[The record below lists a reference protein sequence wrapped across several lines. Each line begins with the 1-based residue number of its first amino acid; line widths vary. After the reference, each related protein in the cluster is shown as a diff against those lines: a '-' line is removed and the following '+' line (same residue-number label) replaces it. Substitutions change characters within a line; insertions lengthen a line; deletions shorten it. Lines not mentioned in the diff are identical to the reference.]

1 MRAGLLLV
9 VLGLFLFSTVSAQV
23 TNEADFKKKFA
34 LVDGYLYDGDYYKAL
49 PIAKELYGYDSSNAN
64 IAYMLGTSYL
74 GASPDRK
81 KAIYYLEQAIMLSP
95 PSPMYKESDYK
106 EKTAPGITYY
116 NLAKAYH
123 FTYRFDDAIS
133 NYYNYRSFVDLEDV
147 NTYSEVKHQIEYSE
161 NAKLLIEEP
170 VNIKVQSLGSVI
182 NSKYE
187 EYSPVISGDGNT
199 LIFTSRREGTGG
211 KLFLD
216 GKYYEDIYIAKKEK
230 GKWTTPRSIGVNIN
244 TEGHEATIGLSP
256 DGQQLFIYKDDNGD
270 GNIYM
275 SKLNGAEWSKPEKL
289 GGEINTG
296 SWETHAT
303 VSADGQN
310 LFIVSNRSGSLGG
323 RDIYKISLLPD
334 GTWGKAENLGATINT
349 AFDEEAPFFAADGKT
364 LIFSSQ
370 GHNSMGGF
378 DIFTSENIDGAWSTP
393 VNIGYPIN
401 SPEDDVFFV
410 TTPDGHYA
418 YYSSRMEGG
427 MGEKDIYLIELTE
440 KKKESLTVMKGV
452 VILEN
457 SPEILANIIVADART
472 NAVTGIYKPNKST
485 GSYIFIL
492 QPGATYNVTYECDG
506 YQSKIDK
513 IVVPENSSYAEIT
526 KAIMLDPVICGK
538 QVAQQEEKKV
548 EEVKQI
554 ADNKEPKNE
563 KLSELKA
570 LEEQLVAMEKAA
582 KEQETLLAEEKRKTE
597 QAAKAAEEKRLSEE
611 AVLRAR
617 LVEEKQK
624 AEEEKRIAAEKKK
637 TEELASTKSVEEKKL
652 AEEVAAKTK
661 AEEAARIAA
670 EEKKKSEALA
680 AAKSAEEKKL
690 AEELA
695 AKAKAEETAR
705 LAAEEKKKSEALA
718 AAKSAAEKKLAE
730 ETAAKTKAEEAARI
744 AAEEKK
750 KSEALAAAK
759 SAEEKKLAEESAAKA
774 KADETARLAAE
785 EKKKAEE
792 VAAKAKADEKDRLAA
807 EEKKKSEAL
816 AAAKSA
822 EEKKLTEEAAAKAK
836 AEEALRIAAQEKKKA
851 EELAANK
858 AAEDKK
864 IAEEADLK
872 AKAEQAAR
880 LAAEEKKKAEE
891 FAAAKA
897 EQEKILAEEAA
908 RLAEEKRKADEAAKF
923 AAEKK
928 KQEDEQKLIA
938 DQKKKAFDDS
948 LVARKNEIVKR
959 LEELKKSQTQKI
971 TTEKEELAS
980 GFAKESYEEKK
991 KQEDQQIAEEKRK
1004 LQAKEETE
1012 RKDAEDKASLE
1023 AANKAKME
1031 EIRLAAQ
1038 KEEQDRKK
1046 AEEQMLAEKK
1056 LADEKLK
1063 LEETAKKEK
1072 QEEFVKAQ
1080 QKIAEEKRK
1089 EEEVVAKTKAE
1100 EEAKNQAHALANSK
1114 SIEELKKMNQALILE
1129 NEQLKKQI
1137 AESGNKINQLTQQV
1151 TDQNKK
1157 YEELLAKF
1165 EEIQKQ
1171 QKYQAAVMKTDFESF
1186 KKGSSVV
1193 LKNILF
1199 DYNLSIIRKESE
1211 DELQKLY
1218 IYMLD
1223 NMDIKVEVSGHTDSH
1238 GNDDY
1243 NVELSKDR
1251 ANAVVRY
1258 LTRKGIDAN
1267 RFKAVGMGEGQQI
1280 AINENPDGSDN
1291 PEGRQLNRRIEI
1303 RILNLDAKNVKIENF
1318 DVPKDLKPKS

>member
-9 VLGLFLFSTVSAQV
+9 VSGLFLFSKLSAQV
-23 TNEADFKKKFA
+23 TNEADFKKKFG

-49 PIAKELYGYDSSNAN
+49 PLAKELYAYDSSNAN

-81 KAIYYLEQAIMLSP
+81 KAIYYLEQAIILSP
-95 PSPMYKESDYK
+95 PTPMFKESDYK

-123 FTYRFDDAIS
+123 FSYRFDDAIS

-147 NTYSEVKHQIEYSE
+147 NTYSEVKRQIQYSE

-216 GKYYEDIYIAKKEK
+216 GKYYEDIYIAKKER
-230 GKWTTPRSIGVNIN
+230 GKWTTPRSIGFNIN
-244 TEGHEATIGLSP
+244 TDGHEATIALSP

-275 SKLNGAEWSKPEKL
+275 SRLNGAEWSKPEKL
-289 GGEINTG
+289 GGEINT
-296 SWETHAT
+296 SAWETHAT

-310 LFIVSNRSGSLGG
+310 LFLVSNRSGGLGG

-334 GTWGKAENLGATINT
+334 GTWGKAENLGTTINT
-349 AFDEEAPFFAADGKT
+349 PNDEEAPFFAADGKT

-378 DIFTSENIDGAWSTP
+378 DIFTSENIDGVWSTP

-457 SPEILANIIVADART
+457 TPEILANIIVADART

-492 QPGATYNVTYECDG
+492 QPGVTYNVTYECDG
-506 YQSKIDK
+506 YQSKVDR
-513 IVVPENSSYAEIT
+513 IVVPENSTYAEIT
-526 KAIMLDPVICGK
+526 KAIILDPVICGK
-538 QVAQQEEKKV
+538 QLVQQEEKKV

-554 ADNKEPKNE
+554 VDNKEDENK
-563 KLSELKA
+563 KIAELKE
-570 LEEQLVAMEKAA
+570 LEEQLAAMEKST
-582 KEQETLLAEEKRKTE
+582 KEQEARLAEEKRKTE
-597 QAAKAAEEKRLSEE
+597 EAAKAAEEKRLSEE
-611 AVLRAR
+611 AVLRER
-617 LVEEKQK
+617 LVEEKRK
-624 AEEEKRIAAEKKK
+624 AEEETRLAAERKKA
-637 TEELASTKSVEEKKL
+637 EELAATKSAEEKKL
-652 AEEVAAKTK
+652 ADAATK
-661 AEEAARIAA
+661 AKEEEATRLAA
-670 EEKKKSEALA
+670 EEKKKAEELA
-680 AAKSAEEKKL
+680 ATKSAEEKKL
-690 AEELA
+690 AE
-695 AKAKAEETAR
+695 
-705 LAAEEKKKSEALA
+705 
-718 AAKSAAEKKLAE
+718 
-730 ETAAKTKAEEAARI
+730 
-744 AAEEKK
+744 
-750 KSEALAAAK
+750 
-759 SAEEKKLAEESAAKA
+759 SAAKA
-774 KADETARLAAE
+774 KEEEAARLAAE

-792 VAAKAKADEKDRLAA
+792 LAA
-807 EEKKKSEAL
+807 TKSE
-816 AAAKSA
+816 
-822 EEKKLTEEAAAKAK
+822 EEKKLAEAAAKAK
-836 AEEALRIAAQEKKKA
+836 EEEAARLVAEEKKKA
-851 EELAANK
+851 EELAAAK

-864 IAEEADLK
+864 IAEEATAK
-872 AKAEQAAR
+872 SKAEEAAR

-897 EQEKILAEEAA
+897 EQEKKLAEEAA
-908 RLAEEKRKADEAAKF
+908 RLAEEKRKADEAAKI
-923 AAEKK
+923 AAAKK
-928 KQEDEQKLIA
+928 KQEEEQKLIA
-938 DQKKKAFDDS
+938 DQQKKSFDDS
-948 LVARKNEIVKR
+948 LIQRKNEIVKR
-959 LEELKKSQTQKI
+959 LEELKKLQAQKI
-971 TTEKEELAS
+971 SKEKEELAS
-980 GFAKESYEEKK
+980 GFAKESFEEQK
-991 KQEDQQIAEEKRK
+991 KQEEQAIAEEKRK
-1004 LQAKEETE
+1004 LEAKAAAE
-1012 RKDAEDKASLE
+1012 KKSAEDKATLE
-1023 AANKAKME
+1023 AENKAKIE
-1031 EIRLAAQ
+1031 EIRQAAQ
-1038 KEEQDRKK
+1038 KEEEEKK
-1046 AEEQMLAEKK
+1046 KLEEQRLVERK

-1063 LEETAKKEK
+1063 LEEIAQKEK
-1072 QEEFVKAQ
+1072 QEQLVKAQ
-1080 QKIAEEKRK
+1080 QKIDEQKRIAEEAS
-1089 EEEVVAKTKAE
+1089 AKLIAE
-1100 EEAKNQAHALANSK
+1100 EEAEKQKEALANSK

-1151 TDQNKK
+1151 TDQNRK

-1171 QKYQAAVMKTDFESF
+1171 QKYQSAVMKTDFESF
-1186 KKGSSVV
+1186 KKGSSLV

-1218 IYMLD
+1218 NYMSD
-1223 NMDIKVEVSGHTDSH
+1223 NMEIKIEVSGHTDSH
-1238 GNDDY
+1238 GNDEY
-1243 NVELSKDR
+1243 NIGLSKDR

-1258 LTRKGIDAN
+1258 LVRKGIDAN
-1267 RFKAVGMGEGQQI
+1267 RFKALGMGETQPI

-1303 RILNLDAKNVKIENF
+1303 RILNLDPKNVKIENF
-1318 DVPKDLKPKS
+1318 NVPMDLKPKS

>member
-34 LVDGYLYDGDYYKAL
+34 LVDGYLFDGDYYKAL
-49 PIAKELYGYDSSNAN
+49 PIAKELYAYDSSNAN

-123 FTYRFDDAIS
+123 FSYRFDDAIS

-554 ADNKEPKNE
+554 ADNKEPENE

-652 AEEVAAKTK
+652 AEEV
-661 AEEAARIAA
+661 
-670 EEKKKSEALA
+670 
-680 AAKSAEEKKL
+680 
-690 AEELA
+690 
-695 AKAKAEETAR
+695 
-705 LAAEEKKKSEALA
+705 
-718 AAKSAAEKKLAE
+718 
-730 ETAAKTKAEEAARI
+730 AAKTKAEEAARI

-1089 EEEVVAKTKAE
+1089 AEEVVAKAKAE
-1100 EEAKNQAHALANSK
+1100 EEAKNQADALDNSK

-1186 KKGSSVV
+1186 KKGGSVV

-1211 DELQKLY
+1211 EELQKLY
-1218 IYMLD
+1218 NYMSD
-1223 NMDIKVEVSGHTDSH
+1223 NKDIKVEVSGHTDSH

-1267 RFKAVGMGEGQQI
+1267 RFKAVGMGEGQPI

>member
-1 MRAGLLLV
+1 MRADLLLLV
-9 VLGLFLFSTVSAQV
+9 SSLFLFSTVSAQV
-23 TNEADFKKKFA
+23 TNEADFKKKFG

-49 PIAKELYGYDSSNAN
+49 PLAKELYAYDSTNSNL
-64 IAYMLGTSYL
+64 AYMLGTAYL
-74 GASPDRK
+74 GANPDRK
-81 KAIYYLEQAIMLSP
+81 KAIYYLEQSVGNVSL
-95 PSPMYKESDYK
+95 MYKEGDYK
-106 EKTAPGITYY
+106 EKAAPGIAYY

-123 FTYRFDDAIS
+123 FSYRFDDAIS

-147 NTYSEVKHQIEYSE
+147 KTYNEVKHQIEYSE

-170 VNIKVQSLGSVI
+170 VNIKVQSLGAVI

-187 EYSPVISGDGNT
+187 DYSPVISGDGNI
-199 LIFTSRREGTGG
+199 LIFTSRREGTTGG

-289 GGEINTG
+289 GGEINTA

-310 LFIVSNRSGSLGG
+310 LFLVSNRAGGLGG

-349 AFDEEAPFFAADGKT
+349 AYDEEAPFFAADGKT

-378 DIFTSENIDGAWSTP
+378 DIFTSENIDGVWSTP

-492 QPGATYNVTYECDG
+492 QPGVTYNVTYECDG
-506 YQSKIDK
+506 YQSKVDK
-513 IVVPENSSYAEIT
+513 IVVPENSTYAEIT

-538 QVAQQEEKKV
+538 PVAQQEEKKV

-554 ADNKEPKNE
+554 VDNKEDENK
-563 KLSELKA
+563 KIAELKE
-570 LEEQLVAMEKAA
+570 LEEQLAAMEKSA
-582 KEQETLLAEEKRKTE
+582 KEQETRLAEEKRKTE

-617 LVEEKQK
+617 LAEEKRK
-624 AEEEKRIAAEKKK
+624 AEEEARLAADKKK
-637 TEELASTKSVEEKKL
+637 ADELA
-652 AEEVAAKTK
+652 AN
-661 AEEAARIAA
+661 
-670 EEKKKSEALA
+670 
-680 AAKSAEEKKL
+680 KSAEEKKN
-690 AEELA
+690 AEDA
-695 AKAKAEETAR
+695 AKSKAEE
-705 LAAEEKKKSEALA
+705 
-718 AAKSAAEKKLAE
+718 
-730 ETAAKTKAEEAARI
+730 I
-744 AAEEKK
+744 
-750 KSEALAAAK
+750 
-759 SAEEKKLAEESAAKA
+759 
-774 KADETARLAAE
+774 ARLAAE

-792 VAAKAKADEKDRLAA
+792 LAA
-807 EEKKKSEAL
+807 T
-816 AAAKSA
+816 KSA
-822 EEKKLTEEAAAKAK
+822 EEKKLAEAAAKVKAEEVARIAAEEKKKAEELAAAKSTEEKKLAEAAAKAK
-836 AEEALRIAAQEKKKA
+836 AEEIARLAEQEKKKA
-851 EELAANK
+851 EELAAAK

-864 IAEEADLK
+864 IAEEAAAK

-891 FAAAKA
+891 AAKAKAEEEARLAAEKKKAEEFAAAKA
-897 EQEKILAEEAA
+897 EQEKKLAEETA
-908 RLAEEKRKADEAAKF
+908 RLAEEKRKADETAKL

-928 KQEDEQKLIA
+928 KQEEEQKLIA

-959 LEELKKSQTQKI
+959 LEELKKLQAQKI
-971 TTEKEELAS
+971 TKEKEELAS
-980 GFAKESYEEKK
+980 GFAKESFEDQK
-991 KQEDQQIAEEKRK
+991 KQEEQTAAEAKRKLEAKEAAEKKDAEEK
-1004 LQAKEETE
+1004 AT
-1012 RKDAEDKASLE
+1012 LE
-1023 AANKAKME
+1023 AANKAKIE

-1038 KEEQDRKK
+1038 KEEEEKKK
-1046 AEEQMLAEKK
+1046 AEEQRLAEKK

-1063 LEETAKKEK
+1063 LEETARKEK
-1072 QEEFVKAQ
+1072 QEELVKAQ
-1080 QKIAEEKRK
+1080 QKIDEEKRLAEEKA
-1089 EEEVVAKTKAE
+1089 AKAKAE
-1100 EEAKNQAHALANSK
+1100 EEAKSQADALANSK

-1151 TDQNKK
+1151 TDQNRK

-1171 QKYQAAVMKTDFESF
+1171 QKYQSAVMKTDFEAF
-1186 KKGSSVV
+1186 KKGGSVV

-1218 IYMLD
+1218 DYMSE
-1223 NMDIKVEVSGHTDSH
+1223 NKEIKVEVSGHTDSH
-1238 GNDDY
+1238 GNDEY
-1243 NVELSKDR
+1243 NIELSKDR

-1258 LTRKGIDAN
+1258 LVRKGIDAN
-1267 RFKAVGMGEGQQI
+1267 RFKAVGMGESQPI

>member
-1 MRAGLLLV
+1 MLYRNYFLRCNVDLLYFYGQFMRAGLLFV
-9 VLGLFLFSTVSAQV
+9 VSSIFIFSTVSAQV
-23 TNEADFKKKFA
+23 TNEVDFKKKFG
-34 LVDGYLYDGDYYKAL
+34 LVDGYLFDGDYYKAL
-49 PIAKELYGYDSSNAN
+49 PIAKELYAYDSSNAN

-106 EKTAPGITYY
+106 EKSAPGITYY

-123 FTYRFDDAIS
+123 FSYRFDDAIS
-133 NYYNYRSFVDLEDV
+133 NFYNYRSFVDLEDV
-147 NTYSEVKHQIEYSE
+147 NTYAEVKRQIEYAE

-187 EYSPVISGDGNT
+187 DYSPVISGDGNT
-199 LIFTSRREGTGG
+199 LIFTSRREGTTGG

-216 GKYYEDIYIAKKEK
+216 GKYYEDIYIAKKER

-296 SWETHAT
+296 AWETHAT

-310 LFIVSNRSGSLGG
+310 LFLVSNRSGGLGG
-323 RDIYKISLLPD
+323 RDIYKVSLLPD
-334 GTWGKAENLGATINT
+334 GTWGKAENLGSTINT
-349 AFDEEAPFFAADGKT
+349 AFDEEAPFFSADGKT

-378 DIFTSENIDGAWSTP
+378 DIFTSENIDGVWSTP

-401 SPEDDVFFV
+401 SPEDDVFFI

-457 SPEILANIIVADART
+457 SPEILANITVADART

-492 QPGATYNVTYECDG
+492 QPGATYNVTYECEG

-526 KAIMLDPVICGK
+526 KAIMLDPVIWGI
-538 QVAQQEEKKV
+538 QIAQQEEKKV
-548 EEVKQI
+548 EEVQQVVG
-554 ADNKEPKNE
+554 NKEPENE
-563 KLSELKA
+563 KLTELKA
-570 LEEQLVAMEKAA
+570 LEEQLAAMEKSA
-582 KEQETLLAEEKRKTE
+582 KEQENLLAEEKRKTE
-597 QAAKAAEEKRLSEE
+597 EAAKAAEEKRLSEE
-611 AVLRAR
+611 SALRAR
-617 LVEEKQK
+617 LVEEKRK
-624 AEEEKRIAAEKKK
+624 AEEEARFAAEKKK
-637 TEELASTKSVEEKKL
+637 EEELASTKSIEEKKM
-652 AEEVAAKTK
+652 AEA
-661 AEEAARIAA
+661 
-670 EEKKKSEALA
+670 
-680 AAKSAEEKKL
+680 
-690 AEELA
+690 A

-705 LAAEEKKKSEALA
+705 LAEQEKKKDEELASVKSIEEKKNIEA
-718 AAKSAAEKKLAE
+718 AAKAKDEQAAL
-730 ETAAKTKAEEAARI
+730 I

-750 KSEALAAAK
+750 K
-759 SAEEKKLAEESAAKA
+759 AEEFAVAKAAEDKKIAEAAAKA
-774 KADETARLAAE
+774 KDEQAARLAAE
-785 EKKKAEE
+785 EKKKAQELT
-792 VAAKAKADEKDRLAA
+792 VIKA
-807 EEKKKSEAL
+807 EEDKMIA
-816 AAAKSA
+816 
-822 EEKKLTEEAAAKAK
+822 EEAAAKAK
-836 AEEALRIAAQEKKKA
+836 AEQVARIATEEKKKA
-851 EELAANK
+851 EELAIAK

-864 IAEEADLK
+864 IAEEAAAK

-891 FAAAKA
+891 FAEAKA
-897 EQEKILAEEAA
+897 EQEKKLAEETA
-908 RLAEEKRKADEAAKF
+908 RLAEEKRKADEAAKL

-928 KQEDEQKLIA
+928 KQEEEEKLIA
-938 DQKKKAFDDS
+938 DQKKKVFEDS

-959 LEELKKSQTQKI
+959 LEELKKLQTQKI
-971 TTEKEELAS
+971 TKEKEELAS

-991 KQEDQQIAEEKRK
+991 KQEEQELAEAKRK
-1004 LQAKEETE
+1004 LEAKQAAEK
-1012 RKDAEDKASLE
+1012 KDAEERAALE
-1023 AANKAKME
+1023 AANKAKIE
-1031 EIRLAAQ
+1031 EIRNAAQ
-1038 KEEQDRKK
+1038 KEEEEKKK
-1046 AEEQMLAEKK
+1046 AEEQMIAEKK

-1063 LEETAKKEK
+1063 SEEIARKQKQDAIVKE
-1072 QEEFVKAQ
+1072 Q
-1080 QKIAEEKRK
+1080 QLIAEEKRK
-1089 EEEVVAKTKAE
+1089 ADELVAKAKAE
-1100 EEAKNQAHALANSK
+1100 EEAKNQAEALANSK

-1165 EEIQKQ
+1165 DEIQKQ
-1171 QKYQAAVMKTDFESF
+1171 QKYQSAVMKTDFESF
-1186 KKGSSVV
+1186 KKGGSVV

-1199 DYNLSIIRKESE
+1199 DYNLSIIKKESE

-1218 IYMLD
+1218 LFMSD

-1238 GNDDY
+1238 GNDEY
-1243 NVELSKDR
+1243 NIELSKDR

-1258 LTRKGIDAN
+1258 LVRKGIDAN
-1267 RFKAVGMGEGQQI
+1267 RFKAVGMGEAQPI

-1291 PEGRQLNRRIEI
+1291 PEGRKLNRRIEI

-1318 DVPKDLKPKS
+1318 EVPKDLKPKS

>member
-34 LVDGYLYDGDYYKAL
+34 LVDGYLFDGDYYKAL
-49 PIAKELYGYDSSNAN
+49 PISKELYAYDSSNAN

-123 FTYRFDDAIS
+123 FSYRFDDAIS

-378 DIFTSENIDGAWSTP
+378 DIFTSENIDGVWSTP

-548 EEVKQI
+548 EEVNQI
-554 ADNKEPKNE
+554 ADNKEPENE

-570 LEEQLVAMEKAA
+570 LEEQLVAMEKSA

-611 AVLRAR
+611 AVLRGR
-617 LVEEKQK
+617 LAEEKQK
-624 AEEEKRIAAEKKK
+624 AEEEKRLAAEKKK
-637 TEELASTKSVEEKKL
+637 AEELAST
-652 AEEVAAKTK
+652 
-661 AEEAARIAA
+661 
-670 EEKKKSEALA
+670 
-680 AAKSAEEKKL
+680 KSAEEKKL
-690 AEELA
+690 AEEAAAKTKVEEIARLAAEEKKKEEGLAKAKSADEKKLSEELA

-705 LAAEEKKKSEALA
+705 LAV
-718 AAKSAAEKKLAE
+718 
-730 ETAAKTKAEEAARI
+730 
-744 AAEEKK
+744 
-750 KSEALAAAK
+750 
-759 SAEEKKLAEESAAKA
+759 
-774 KADETARLAAE
+774 E

-792 VAAKAKADEKDRLAA
+792 VAA
-807 EEKKKSEAL
+807 
-816 AAAKSA
+816 AKSV
-822 EEKKLTEEAAAKAK
+822 EEKKLAEEVAAKAK
-836 AEEALRIAAQEKKKA
+836 AEESLRIAAEEKKKA

-858 AAEDKK
+858 AA
-864 IAEEADLK
+864 
-872 AKAEQAAR
+872 Q
-880 LAAEEKKKAEE
+880 EKK
-891 FAAAKA
+891 
-897 EQEKILAEEAA
+897 LAEEAA

-928 KQEDEQKLIA
+928 KQEEQQKLIA
-938 DQKKKAFDDS
+938 DQTKKAFEDS

-959 LEELKKSQTQKI
+959 LEELKKLQTQKI
-971 TTEKEELAS
+971 TKEKEELAS

-991 KQEDQQIAEEKRK
+991 KQEDQQIVEEKRK

-1038 KEEQDRKK
+1038 KEEEVKRK
-1046 AEEQMLAEKK
+1046 AEEQRIADEK

-1089 EEEVVAKTKAE
+1089 AEEVVAKAKAE
-1100 EEAKNQAHALANSK
+1100 EEAKNQADALDNSK

-1186 KKGSSVV
+1186 KKGGSVV

-1211 DELQKLY
+1211 EELQKLY
-1218 IYMLD
+1218 NYMSD
-1223 NMDIKVEVSGHTDSH
+1223 NKDIKVEVSGHTDSH

-1267 RFKAVGMGEGQQI
+1267 RFKAVGMGEGQPI

>member
-123 FTYRFDDAIS
+123 FSYRFDDAIS

-554 ADNKEPKNE
+554 ADNKEPENE

-695 AKAKAEETAR
+695 AKAKAEETA
-705 LAAEEKKKSEALA
+705 
-718 AAKSAAEKKLAE
+718 
-730 ETAAKTKAEEAARI
+730 
-744 AAEEKK
+744 
-750 KSEALAAAK
+750 
-759 SAEEKKLAEESAAKA
+759 
-774 KADETARLAAE
+774 
-785 EKKKAEE
+785 
-792 VAAKAKADEKDRLAA
+792 RLAA

-1089 EEEVVAKTKAE
+1089 AEEVVAKAKAE
-1100 EEAKNQAHALANSK
+1100 EEAKNQADALDNSK

-1223 NMDIKVEVSGHTDSH
+1223 NMDIKVEVSGHTGSH

-1267 RFKAVGMGEGQQI
+1267 RFKAVGMGEGQPI